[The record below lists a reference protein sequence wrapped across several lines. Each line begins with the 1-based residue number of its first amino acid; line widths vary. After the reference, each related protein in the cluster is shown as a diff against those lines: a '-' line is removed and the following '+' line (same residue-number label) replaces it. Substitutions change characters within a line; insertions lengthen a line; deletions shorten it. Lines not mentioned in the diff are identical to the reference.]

1 MRDLFNFTLSLVDF
15 FYQKKII
22 NFFKKN
28 ISANIEVLLDV
39 GSHNGETIEI
49 FLKNF
54 NLKNV
59 YSFEASTF
67 NYKILE
73 KNAKKMKKKYINCN
87 INIFNVGVGNSDD
100 EKILY
105 DLSDSNSST
114 FNKINKDSSYFK
126 RKNKILSFFFKKD
139 FFVKENLVKQVR
151 LFDFINK
158 NKLGEIDILK
168 IDTEGYELEVL
179 KGLEDKINDIKF
191 IYFEHHYDNMIEK
204 NYKFSDIHD
213 LLTSK
218 GFNKSFKIRMPFRK
232 SFDYIYKKK
241 IV

>member
-1 MRDLFNFTLSLVDF
+1 MIYLRDHLF
-15 FYQKKII
+15 
-22 NFFKKN
+22 
-28 ISANIEVLLDV
+28 IE
-39 GSHNGETIEI
+39 
-49 FLKNF
+49 
-54 NLKNV
+54 
-59 YSFEASTF
+59 Y
-67 NYKILE
+67 Y
-73 KNAKKMKKKYINCN
+73 
-87 INIFNVGVGNSDD
+87 
-100 EKILY
+100 
-105 DLSDSNSST
+105 
-114 FNKINKDSSYFK
+114 
-126 RKNKILSFFFKKD
+126 
-139 FFVKENLVKQVR
+139 
-151 LFDFINK
+151 FINK
-158 NKLGEIDILK
+158 NKLGGIDILK